1 LESRNAFDFLSK
13 RRLPRG
19 SWSDFLFVEPW
30 FDAFLGQLLP
40 DHANRWLVLAVVAQE
55 DIKDFL
61 FGVLYVHTNG
71 NLISLKPA
79 RPPLNHSEVQRQ
91 DNIGN
96 GAAISCWLLKR

>member
-1 LESRNAFDFLSK
+1 MESRNAFDFLSK

-55 DIKDFL
+55 DIKDFP

-91 DNIGN
+91 DDIGN
-96 GAAISCWLLKR
+96 GAAISWWLLKR